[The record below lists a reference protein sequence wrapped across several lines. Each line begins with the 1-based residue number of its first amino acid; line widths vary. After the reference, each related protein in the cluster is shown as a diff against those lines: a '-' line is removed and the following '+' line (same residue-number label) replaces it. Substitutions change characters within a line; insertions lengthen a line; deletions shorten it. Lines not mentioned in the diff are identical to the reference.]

1 MTKVHDVLS
10 GKPPALYC
18 LDPSQPVLSA
28 LELMRDR
35 KVRAVIV
42 TTAGRL
48 VGIVSERDCALK
60 VLLLGRNAADVSLAS
75 IMTREVVTVTP
86 DDGLDHCMQL
96 MANRSIRHLP
106 VMRGE
111 TLVGMVSV
119 GDIVKETMREQ
130 ARHIHYLE
138 SYIKG
143 HAVQY
148 G

>member
-10 GKPPALYC
+10 GKPPALFC
-18 LDPSQPVLSA
+18 LDPSQSVQSA

-42 TTAGRL
+42 ASAGHL

-60 VLLLGRNAADVSLAS
+60 VLLEGRNASEVTLES
-75 IMTREVVTVTP
+75 IMTREVVTVAP
-86 DDGLDHCMQL
+86 EDGLDHCMQQ

-119 GDIVKETMREQ
+119 GDIVKETIREQ
-130 ARHIHYLE
+130 ARHINYLE

-148 G
+148 

>member
-1 MTKVHDVLS
+1 MIKVHDVLAS
-10 GKPPALYC
+10 KPPALFS
-18 LDPSQPVLSA
+18 LDPSQTVQAA

-42 TTAGRL
+42 TSAGRL
-48 VGIVSERDCALK
+48 VGIVAERDCALK
-60 VLLLGRNAADVSLAS
+60 VLLEGRNAADVTLAS
-75 IMTREVVTVTP
+75 IMTREVVTVAP
-86 DDGLDHCMQL
+86 EDGLDHCMQL
-96 MANRSIRHLP
+96 MATRSIRHLP
-106 VMRGE
+106 VIRGE

-119 GDIVKETMREQ
+119 GDIVKETIREQ

-143 HAVQY
+143 HGVQY

>member
-1 MTKVHDVLS
+1 MIKVHDVLAS
-10 GKPPALYC
+10 KPPALFS
-18 LDPSQPVLSA
+18 LDPSQTVQSA

-42 TTAGRL
+42 A
-48 VGIVSERDCALK
+48 SLK
-60 VLLLGRNAADVSLAS
+60 VLLEGRNAADVTLAS

-96 MANRSIRHLP
+96 MATRSIRHLP

-119 GDIVKETMREQ
+119 GDIVKETIREQ